1 MLLSLLILYHDRS
14 DNTVSAMICFRV
26 FVMLSN
32 TLYSVFCR
40 VCVYIHVYIY
50 RCICICV
57 YKNIG
62 SLKRNVIRLFQ
73 AVWSVL
79 YLSFEEA
86 TNLVIAGGGLDH

>member
-1 MLLSLLILYHDRS
+1 M
-14 DNTVSAMICFRV
+14 
-26 FVMLSN
+26 
-32 TLYSVFCR
+32 
-40 VCVYIHVYIY
+40 YIHVYIY

-62 SLKRNVIRLFQ
+62 SLKRNVIRLSQ